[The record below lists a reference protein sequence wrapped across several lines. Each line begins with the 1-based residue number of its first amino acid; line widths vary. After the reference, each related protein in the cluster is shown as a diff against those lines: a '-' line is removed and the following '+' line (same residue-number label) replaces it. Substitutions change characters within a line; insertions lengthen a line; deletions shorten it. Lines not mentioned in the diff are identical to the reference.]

1 MEDGIKQSASLL
13 LEMIRKK
20 KEQEKE
26 TETEKTK

>member
-1 MEDGIKQSASLL
+1 MEDGIEQSASLL

-26 TETEKTK
+26 PEKTK